1 MASTGEIAKRYF
13 AALSAHDL
21 DAATASWVPG
31 GIDRMVGVRDLIAP
45 EGIREYFTEV
55 FQAFPDFEI
64 EVVELTSSRGR
75 TAVRWR
81 ARGTFAG
88 PGRFQGFLPNGARL
102 RLEGCDVIT
111 VEDDLIRHNDAYI
124 DTGDIA
130 RQLGVLPPAGSR
142 GEARLTK
149 LANTRTKVMT
159 KIRGAEPERIADG
172 VWLVRGGVSAK
183 IMNVYLLEDE
193 GGVTVFDAGI
203 QAMGAQV
210 AAAAARLGGIKRV
223 VLGHADADHRG
234 AAPALDAPVY
244 CHPAERAAAG
254 SSESLRD
261 YWDMQKL
268 DVHTR
273 LVLGRMLPVWDG
285 GPVAIEGTVQ
295 EGDAVAGFRVLDLPG
310 HAPGLIGL
318 FRESDRL
325 ALVTDCFYTL
335 NVQTGRKG
343 GPRIPHPAFDSDLEQ
358 TRASIRRVAELGPSV
373 VWAGHADPVVGDV
386 GAQLQQ
392 AASAIL

>member
-1 MASTGEIAKRYF
+1 MASTGDIAKRYF
-13 AALSAHDL
+13 AAI
-21 DAATASWVPG
+21 AARDVDGAVAYWARG
-31 GIDRMVGVRDLIAP
+31 AIDRLVGVEELIAP
-45 EGIREYFTEV
+45 DGIRRYFGEL
-55 FQAFPDFEI
+55 FGAFPDFEL

-102 RLEGCDVIT
+102 RIEGCDVVT
-111 VEDDLIRHNDAYI
+111 VHDDLITHNDAYV
-124 DTGDIA
+124 DSGDIA
-130 RQLGVLPPAGSR
+130 RQLGVLPPADSPA
-142 GEARLTK
+142 EARLIK
-149 LANTRTKVMT
+149 LANARTKLMT
-159 KIRGAEPERIADG
+159 KINGGESERIADG
-172 VWLVRGGVSAK
+172 VWLVRGGFPAK

-193 GGVTVFDAGI
+193 VGVTVFDAGI
-203 QAMGAQV
+203 QAMGTQV

-234 AAPALDAPVY
+234 TAPVLDAPVY

-254 SSESLRD
+254 SSDSLRD

-268 DVHTR
+268 DIHTR

-295 EGDAVAGFRVLDLPG
+295 EGDEVAGFRVLDLPG

-325 ALVTDCFYTL
+325 ALVSDCFYTL
-335 NVQTGRKG
+335 DLQTGRKG
-343 GPRIPHPAFDSDLEQ
+343 GPRIPHPAFDLDLEQ
-358 TRASIRRVAELGPSV
+358 TRASIRRVAALGPSV

-392 AASAIL
+392 AASALL